1 MSYQQEKD
9 ARIQRMARLVEEY
22 ICNLVRNASDEEWWD
37 LYQASYDFMDEAS
50 INHFS
55 PCDQLCSLDRRPPE

>member
-37 LYQASYDFMDEAS
+37 LYQAGYDFMDEAS

-55 PCDQLCSLDRRPPE
+55 PCDRLCSLDRRPPE